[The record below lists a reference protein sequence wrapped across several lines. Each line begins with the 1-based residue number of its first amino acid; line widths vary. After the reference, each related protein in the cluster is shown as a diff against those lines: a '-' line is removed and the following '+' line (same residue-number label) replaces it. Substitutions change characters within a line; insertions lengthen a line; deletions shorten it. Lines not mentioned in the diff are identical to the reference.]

1 MSPPSPKHNVF
12 RMSSTTRRA
21 DDKNCFLVLQII
33 TPFVASIRDLGQ
45 LDTAISSAGI
55 RESWL
60 LGGMKNLLFVEPLR
74 LASFLQVL
82 WFTKR
87 NAGIDSKI
95 HFQTGFEEVRRE
107 MRDLAIYCNQ
117 LQCLAFS
124 LSDINDLDLGVL
136 GENGC
141 KLLVKVK
148 LYCCPRVTDV
158 GIGHLVKACRTTLQ
172 FFSTTVHL
180 TDKTLGHLATC
191 NALRVVEFVTNG
203 RSAEEGDLS
212 EHVVLNFAKGC
223 PDLQAF
229 RSYNWNIT
237 NLGVKA
243 LTDNCPGLRSIC
255 LKHAPFINSGSL
267 GSHCGS
273 LLQLH
278 LWHSPITDEG
288 VRDIVAR
295 CSNLRFVQLVRCNH
309 ITNVSLELLQSLHLE
324 YLNIRLCD
332 NIPLSVLHPCYDEDP
347 DRIEQYIPVIPEFR
361 GFPYFVTV

>member
-1 MSPPSPKHNVF
+1 
-12 RMSSTTRRA
+12 
-21 DDKNCFLVLQII
+21 
-33 TPFVASIRDLGQ
+33 
-45 LDTAISSAGI
+45 
-55 RESWL
+55 
-60 LGGMKNLLFVEPLR
+60 
-74 LASFLQVL
+74 
-82 WFTKR
+82 
-87 NAGIDSKI
+87 
-95 HFQTGFEEVRRE
+95 

-117 LQCLAFS
+117 LQCLSISFS
-124 LSDINDLDLGVL
+124 EINDLEMGVL
-136 GENGC
+136 VEKGC
-141 KLLVKVK
+141 KLLVKVQ

-172 FFSTTVHL
+172 FFSTTMHL
-180 TDKTLGHLATC
+180 TDKILGHLATC

-212 EHVVLNFAKGC
+212 ENVVINFAKGC

-295 CSNLRFVQLVRCNH
+295 CPNLRFVQLFRCYH